1 MVPERACDGDSRR
14 AQPPEGRGPV
24 RSERDTAPV
33 VVVAE
38 RHEQVGGTARLVVAD
53 RRAERTLAFSADAEV
68 TDREDA
74 RRSLRGRDDEQ
85 CEEGDD
91 PERDYGSRIMTRD
104 ELVQGYARLAV
115 EVGVNLQPGQDL
127 QINCYPEHLELAR
140 AAADAA
146 YRVGARWVD
155 LNVTDP
161 HVRRSQIEHGPEE
174 QLEWTPPWLLARL
187 EDVAER
193 QGAVLLLVGDAEPD
207 LFSTLD
213 QQRVAK
219 ARMKDLRTRQL
230 QLIAKGKLSWA
241 IIGSPNPGWAE
252 AVLGEADVD
261 RLWEAVGGT
270 VRLDEPDPVAA
281 WREHI
286 KTLKTRASSLNAR
299 SLDAVRFTGRGTDL
313 TVGLTPRSRWLAAET
328 QTAWGQTHVPNLPT
342 EEVFTTPDL
351 RRTEGTVRSTLP
363 LVLQGTV
370 VRDLELRFV
379 NGEIVDVKASSGKE
393 VVRKQIETDEGSK
406 HLGEVALVDGDSR
419 VGRTGLTFLN
429 TLFDENATSHI
440 AFGQAL
446 QEAVDGGASM
456 SPEEMAEL
464 GVNDSS
470 VHVDFMIGG
479 PGVDVDGLVA
489 DGDAVPII
497 RENTWVLAVDA

>member
-1 MVPERACDGDSRR
+1 
-14 AQPPEGRGPV
+14 
-24 RSERDTAPV
+24 
-33 VVVAE
+33 
-38 RHEQVGGTARLVVAD
+38 
-53 RRAERTLAFSADAEV
+53 
-68 TDREDA
+68 
-74 RRSLRGRDDEQ
+74 
-85 CEEGDD
+85 
-91 PERDYGSRIMTRD
+91 MTTD

-155 LNVTDP
+155 LHVTDP

-187 EDVAER
+187 EDVAKR

-230 QLIAKGKLSWA
+230 QLVATGKLSWA

-252 AVLGEADVD
+252 AVLGEPDVD
-261 RLWEAVGGT
+261 RLWEAVGST
-270 VRLDEPDPVAA
+270 VRLDEADPVAA
-281 WREHI
+281 WRAHI
-286 KTLKTRASSLNAR
+286 ETLKARAASLNAR
-299 SLDAVRFTGRGTDL
+299 GFDGVRFTGSGTDL
-313 TVGLTPRSRWLAAET
+313 TIGLTHRSRWMAAET

-351 RRTEGTVRSTLP
+351 RRTEGTVRSTMP

-370 VRDLELRFV
+370 VRDLELRFAR
-379 NGEIVDVKASSGKE
+379 GEIVDMKASSGEE

-446 QEAVDGGASM
+446 QEAVDGGAGM
-456 SPEEMAEL
+456 TPEEMAEL

-479 PGVDVDGLVA
+479 PGVDVDGLPA
-489 DGDAVPII
+489 DGEAVPII
-497 RENTWVLAVDA
+497 REDAWVLELGA

>member
-1 MVPERACDGDSRR
+1 
-14 AQPPEGRGPV
+14 
-24 RSERDTAPV
+24 
-33 VVVAE
+33 
-38 RHEQVGGTARLVVAD
+38 
-53 RRAERTLAFSADAEV
+53 
-68 TDREDA
+68 
-74 RRSLRGRDDEQ
+74 
-85 CEEGDD
+85 
-91 PERDYGSRIMTRD
+91 MTTD

-115 EVGVNLQPGQDL
+115 EIGVNLQPGQDL
-127 QINCYPEHLELAR
+127 QINCYPEHFELAR
-140 AAADAA
+140 ACAEAA

-174 QLEWTPPWLLARL
+174 ELEWTPPWLLTRL

-219 ARMKDLRTRQL
+219 ARMKGLRTRQL
-230 QLIAKGKLSWA
+230 ELVATGKLSWA
-241 IIGSPNPGWAE
+241 IIGSPNAGWAE
-252 AVLGEADVD
+252 AVLGEPDVD
-261 RLWEAVGGT
+261 RLWEAVGST

-281 WREHI
+281 WRTHI
-286 KTLKTRASSLNAR
+286 DTLKARAASLNAR
-299 SLDAVRFTGRGTDL
+299 GFDAIRFTGPGTEL
-313 TVGLTPRSRWLAAET
+313 AVGLTPRSRWIAAET

-351 RRTEGTVRSTLP
+351 RRTEGTVRSTMP

-370 VRDLELRFV
+370 VRDLELRFA
-379 NGEIVDVKASSGKE
+379 NGEIVDVKASSGEE
-393 VVRKQIETDEGSK
+393 VVRKQIETDEGSRR
-406 HLGEVALVDGDSR
+406 LGEVALVDGDSR
-419 VGRTGLTFLN
+419 VGRTGITFLN

-446 QEAVDGGASM
+446 QDAVEGGDTMTPDELEEA
-456 SPEEMAEL
+456 

-479 PGVDVDGLVA
+479 PGVDVDGVDA
-489 DGDAVPII
+489 DGNATPII
-497 RENTWVLAVDA
+497 RENAWVLPVDA